1 MLLEETIDSIAL
13 FRKTIGELY
22 HNSKQTENNQETY
35 GCTYRKLRKN
45 PNEEYSYL
53 LEQYLIE

>member
-22 HNSKQTENNQETY
+22 HNPKQTKNDQETY
-35 GCTYRKLRKN
+35 GCTYRKLRKTQWETLMA
-45 PNEEYSYL
+45 P
-53 LEQYLIE
+53 